1 MERQNVGTWSSRF
14 LIWFFTLMLAALFY
28 WLLGF
33 IIGDIGSIRGP
44 DYGAIEEQHLDR
56 ATVDRSR
63 TLDTQLTESRR
74 RISTEKSRQAT
85 LRDSTDS
92 SQKTMN
98 QLLELQRLNLQQG
111 TAPNEQERT
120 ALVESEQLFL
130 DNQREYQR
138 LNQQIAQLEEEVRQL
153 ELQKEE
159 VEKALA
165 QQRMPAQEAYSLQL
179 ERHNLWI
186 ALCKLSVLLPLLL
199 VGVVLYLRYR
209 TGPYWALIYAF
220 GGAVIIK
227 VGFVMH
233 EYFPARYF
241 KYVLIGTL
249 LLVTLRILVYLLR
262 MVAFPRQEWL
272 LKQYREAYESF
283 LCPICEHPIRRGPLK
298 YMAWT
303 KRTIRRVSVPSA
315 LEVSDEP
322 YTCPACSTA
331 LYSTCANCGAMRH
344 SLLPA
349 CTKCGATISIGLP
362 GSQQPL

>member
-1 MERQNVGTWSSRF
+1 MERQSVGTWSTRL

-33 IIGDIGSIRGP
+33 VIGDIGSIRGP
-44 DYGAIEEQHLDR
+44 DYGAIEAQHLDR
-56 ATVDRSR
+56 AAVDRSR
-63 TLDTQLTESRR
+63 TLDAQLTESKR
-74 RISTEKSRQAT
+74 RIATEKSRQAT

-111 TAPNEQERT
+111 TTPNEKERT

-138 LNQQIAQLEEEVRQL
+138 LNQQITQLEEEVRQL
-153 ELQKEE
+153 ELQKED
-159 VEKALA
+159 VEKTLA
-165 QQRMPAQEAYSLQL
+165 QQRMPAQEEYSLQL

-186 ALCKLSVLLPLLL
+186 AFWKLSVLLPLLL

-220 GGAVIIK
+220 GSAVIIK

-241 KYVLIGTL
+241 KYILIGTL

-262 MVAFPRQEWL
+262 IVAFPRQEWL
-272 LKQYREAYESF
+272 LRQYREAYEAF
-283 LCPICEHPIRRGPLK
+283 LCPICRHPIRRGPLK
-298 YMAWT
+298 YMSWT
-303 KRTIRRVSVPSA
+303 KRTIRRVSMPST

-331 LYSTCANCGAMRH
+331 LYTTCASCGAIRH

-349 CTKCGATISIGLP
+349 CTKCGATISVR
-362 GSQQPL
+362 

>member
-1 MERQNVGTWSSRF
+1 M
-14 LIWFFTLMLAALFY
+14 LIWFFTVMLAALFY

-33 IIGDIGSIRGP
+33 VIGDIGSIRGP
-44 DYGAIEEQHLDR
+44 DYGAIESLRLDP
-56 ATVDRSR
+56 ATIERSKS
-63 TLDTQLTESRR
+63 LDSQLLESKR
-74 RISTEKSRQAT
+74 RIAAEKSRQT
-85 LRDSTDS
+85 ILRDSTDS

-111 TAPNEQERT
+111 TAPNEKERT

-138 LNQQIAQLEEEVRQL
+138 LNQQISLLEEEVRRL
-153 ELQKEE
+153 ELQKED
-159 VEKALA
+159 VEKTLA
-165 QQRMPAQEAYSLQL
+165 QQRIPAQEEYAEQL

-186 ALCKLSVLLPLLL
+186 ALGKLSVLMPLLL
-199 VGVVLYLRYR
+199 VGVVLYLRFR
-209 TGPYWALIYAF
+209 NGPYWAIIYAF
-220 GGAVIIK
+220 GCAVIIK

-262 MVAFPRQEWL
+262 MVAFPRREWL
-272 LKQYREAYESF
+272 LRQYREAYESF

-298 YMAWT
+298 YMSWT

-315 LEVSDEP
+315 TEISDEP

-331 LYSTCANCGAMRH
+331 LYSTCASCGAIRH
-344 SLLPA
+344 TLLPA
-349 CTKCGATISIGLP
+349 CTKCGSIISLSLP
-362 GSQQPL
+362 EGPRV